1 MFQVSNVSVKC
12 YLVLE
17 NRFKPKRLYIK
28 ILFNV
33 SISKSAFID
42 TCQGTALKDVFKVL
56 DFAIKVNE
64 SLNNVAKLVKLLWR
78 KYNLRA
84 SLKLT
89 LFWHVKR
96 RP

>member
-17 NRFKPKRLYIK
+17 NRFKPTLYDKFYHKYEKRLYIK

-64 SLNNVAKLVKLLWR
+64 SLNNVAKSVKLL
-78 KYNLRA
+78 
-84 SLKLT
+84 
-89 LFWHVKR
+89 
-96 RP
+96 

>member
-1 MFQVSNVSVKC
+1 MSVTKTSFS
-12 YLVLE
+12 LWT
-17 NRFKPKRLYIK
+17 RKRLYMK
-28 ILFNV
+28 ILFNI

>member
-17 NRFKPKRLYIK
+17 NRFKPTKRLYIK

-64 SLNNVAKLVKLLWR
+64 SLNNVAKLVKLL
-78 KYNLRA
+78 
-84 SLKLT
+84 
-89 LFWHVKR
+89 
-96 RP
+96 